1 MVGERVRAGKVVLV
15 LVIGRGERRLH
26 RQGRHGAGAQQRGPQ
41 SNARITPVFARQ
53 TNHCASFAPEETRLG
68 LNRRLTEER
77 KPKFG

>member
-26 RQGRHGAGAQQRGPQ
+26 CQGRDGAGAQQRSPQ

-53 TNHCASFAPEETRLG
+53 TNHCASFAP
-68 LNRRLTEER
+68 
-77 KPKFG
+77 